1 VTAAIHVYQR
11 LLPVHKGR
19 RDEVTELL
27 EAAGRT
33 TVQTEDG
40 PLRARREDVVLV
52 LGNAGWF
59 PALRRDLLS
68 TPAARRPL
76 VAVWHTEPLPLPRG
90 AGVSRPR
97 RHARELVKAALRDSR
112 ANDPATNHRRLREL
126 VDAGAVDVLLTG
138 GPASRQFLAEQG
150 IASADLTLGCHPALG
165 RDLGLERDIDVMFLG
180 ATDVPRRRRVLRDLR
195 RHGIDVVQSGSWHDP
210 RFWGEERTRLL
221 NRVRILLNLPRRP
234 AESAKTRLMLGMANG
249 ALVVS
254 EPMYD
259 ASPFEAGRHYV
270 SADADELPET
280 IRRLLADDEERG
292 RIAAAGHRFA
302 TTEVTLERSVGR
314 LLAAID
320 EALARATVA

>member
-1 VTAAIHVYQR
+1 MTATIHVYQR

-19 RDEVTELL
+19 RDEVTALL
-27 EAAGRT
+27 DAAGRS
-33 TVQTEDG
+33 TVQMEDG
-40 PLRARREDVVLV
+40 PLRAGRGDVVLV

-59 PALRRDLLS
+59 PALRRDLLAA
-68 TPAARRPL
+68 PAARRPL
-76 VAVWHTEPLPLPRG
+76 VAVWHTEPLPLPRS
-90 AGVSRPR
+90 AGIREPR
-97 RHARELVKAALRDSR
+97 RHARELVKVALRDDR

-126 VDAGAVDVLLTG
+126 VDGGAVDLVFTG

-150 IASADLTLGCHPALG
+150 IASADLAVGCHPALG

-180 ATDVPRRRRVLRDLR
+180 ATDAPRRRRVLRSIR
-195 RHGIDVVQSGSWHDP
+195 RRGIDVVQAGSWHDP

-234 AESAKTRLMLGMANG
+234 AEASKTRLILGMANG

-259 ASPFEAGRHYV
+259 ARPFESGKHYV
-270 SADADELPET
+270 SADVDELPEA
-280 IRRLLADDEERG
+280 IRRLLADGEERR

-302 TTEVTLERSVGR
+302 TTEVTLERSVDR

-320 EALARATVA
+320 GALARAP

>member
-33 TVQTEDG
+33 TVQMEDG
-40 PLRARREDVVLV
+40 PLQAGRGDVVLV

-59 PALRRDLLS
+59 PALRRDLLAA
-68 TPAARRPL
+68 PAERRPL
-76 VAVWHTEPLPLPRG
+76 VVVWHTEPLPLPRR
-90 AGVSRPR
+90 AGVSRSR
-97 RHARELVKAALRDSR
+97 RHARELAKVALGDRR
-112 ANDPATNHRRLREL
+112 ANDPATNYRRLREL
-126 VDAGAVDVLLTG
+126 VDAGAVNLLFTG
-138 GPASRQFLAEQG
+138 GQASRQFLAEQG
-150 IASADLTLGCHPALG
+150 VASAELTLGCHPALG

-180 ATDVPRRRRVLRDLR
+180 ATDVPRRRHVLRRLR
-195 RHGIDVVQSGSWHDP
+195 REGIDVAQAGSWHDP
-210 RFWGEERTRLL
+210 QLWGDQRTRLL

-234 AESAKTRLMLGMANG
+234 AESSKTRLMLGMANG

-259 ASPFEAGRHYV
+259 ASPFRSGEHYV
-270 SADADELPET
+270 SADADELPEA
-280 IRRLLADDEERG
+280 IRRLLADGEARR

-302 TTEVTLERSVGR
+302 TTEVTLERSVER

-320 EALARATVA
+320 EALARAP